1 MEKFIINGP
10 TRPVEGSLNVSGAKN
25 SCLPLMAASVLFK
38 KKVTLKNVPFVK
50 DVFTMI
56 ALLKSLGAKVDISE
70 KMRTM
75 TITNKKQH
83 KLIVP
88 YRLVST
94 MRAGVLTMGSLLG
107 RYQKKKN

>member
-25 SCLPLMAASVLFK
+25 SCLPLMAASVLF

-75 TITNKKQH
+75 TITNKK
-83 KLIVP
+83 
-88 YRLVST
+88 T
-94 MRAGVLTMGSLLG
+94 
-107 RYQKKKN
+107 